1 MTGPSSSVRIGG
13 ACASLGDTSVAAP
26 QLIAAGVD
34 YIMLDYL
41 AEVTMSYMAVIKRA
55 NADAGYARDF
65 TEWVWKENL
74 REITRRGVKLVTNA
88 GGTNPVAC
96 RDRMMAIAREQGLNP
111 RIAII
116 EGEDL
121 VAQAGDFNAAG
132 VREMFSG
139 TEFPD
144 PLRIAGI
151 NAYLGAF
158 PIAEAFARGADH
170 VITGRVVDSAL
181 GLAPLIHEF
190 GWTPAD
196 YDQLASG
203 TLVGHVLECGA
214 QSTGG
219 LHTDW
224 RDVPDWAH
232 IGYPIAE
239 CEADGSFVLT
249 KPQGSGGLVTP
260 ATVGE
265 QMLYE
270 IGDPQAYIVPDVVCD
285 FSGVTMT
292 QAGPDQ
298 VRVSAAKGYAP
309 TATYK
314 VCATYYD
321 GFRATSL
328 TPVLGID
335 APAKAQRQAAA
346 VLTRLGEMLR
356 DRNLAPFRATRIDVI
371 GAGATYGQDP
381 EQSASREVMV
391 KIAVEHDEE
400 KAAKLFMREW
410 SAPITSMSVGTTT
423 WFGLDAKLLK
433 IVRLFSFL
441 IPKTQVRA
449 VIDLD
454 GRRTPFEAAQ
464 PGVFSPGQIV
474 RPAGPVAPVDEAM
487 VEVPLIKVAWARSGD
502 KGDSFNVGVIA
513 RRPELLPHISAAL
526 TPEHVAKVF
535 AHEFAGETQPRID
548 RFDLPG
554 IHGLN
559 FLLHEAL
566 GGGGGASMRV
576 DMLAKGKAQQ
586 LLDQPVRV
594 PASLVQ

>member
-1 MTGPSSSVRIGG
+1 MTKIIRIGG

-34 YIMLDYL
+34 YLMLDYL
-41 AEVTMSYMAVIKRA
+41 AEVTMSYMAAIKRTDPA
-55 NADAGYARDF
+55 MGYAKDF
-65 TEWVWKENL
+65 TEWVWKDNL
-74 REITRRGVKLVTNA
+74 AEITRQKVRVITNA

-96 RDRMMAIAREQGLNP
+96 RERMLAIARAQGLAP
-111 RIAII
+111 KIAII
-116 EGEDL
+116 EGDDL
-121 VAQAGDFNAAG
+121 VSGAQTFKAGD

-139 TEFPD
+139 ADFPD
-144 PLRIAGI
+144 PDRIAGI

-158 PIAEAFARGADH
+158 PIARAFAMGADH

-190 GWTPAD
+190 GWAPAD
-196 YDQLASG
+196 YDRLASG
-203 TLVGHVLECGA
+203 TLIGHVLECGA

-224 RDVPDWAH
+224 KAVPDWAH

-239 CEADGSFVLT
+239 CREDGSFVLT
-249 KPQGSGGLVTP
+249 KPEGSGGLVTP

-285 FSGVTMT
+285 FSAVTMI
-292 QAGPDQ
+292 QAGEN
-298 VRVSAAKGYAP
+298 RVEVSPAKGYPP

-314 VCATYYD
+314 VCATFYD

-328 TPVLGID
+328 TPILGID
-335 APAKAQRQAAA
+335 AAAKAQRQGEA
-346 VLTRLGEMLR
+346 VLTRVGEMLR

-371 GAGATYGQDP
+371 GSGATYGADP
-381 EQSASREVMV
+381 TASSAREVMAKV
-391 KIAVEHDEE
+391 SVEHDDE
-400 KAAKLFMREW
+400 AGVKLFMREW

-423 WFGLDAKLLK
+423 WFGLEAKK
-433 IVRLFSFL
+433 IKVMRLFSFL
-441 IPKTQVRA
+441 IPKAQVQA
-449 VIDLD
+449 SIDFD
-454 GRRTPFEAAQ
+454 GRRETFLAAQ
-464 PGVFSPGQIV
+464 PGVFD
-474 RPAGPVAPVDEAM
+474 PAQVLRPVDPFAPQGVET

-502 KGDSFNVGVIA
+502 KGDNFNVGVIA
-513 RRPELLPHISAAL
+513 RSPALLPYIRDAL
-526 TPEHVAKVF
+526 TPATVGKAF
-535 AHEFAGETQPRID
+535 AHEFAGEGAPKIE

-566 GGGGGASMRV
+566 GGGGGASLRV

-594 PASLVQ
+594 PARLVP